1 MPQTASARR
10 YAQAVF
16 QIAVE
21 GDALDAWS
29 GDLRSLAEAMD
40 VPELASVL
48 DAPQVP
54 MARKVEAVRR
64 AVGDAVG
71 PLAAN
76 LLCVLASR
84 NLAHLV
90 QAVLDEYS
98 SMIDAR
104 RGIESAE
111 VTSATRLDDAQRDRV
126 TRILEDVAGKEVR
139 LHTLVRPE
147 ILGGIIARVGDRVID
162 GSVRTRLRA
171 MRRELGDPAAA
182 D

>member
-1 MPQTASARR
+1 MPQAASARR

-21 GDALDAWS
+21 QDALDAWS
-29 GDLRSLAEAMD
+29 GDLRSLAEAIE
-40 VPELASVL
+40 VQELANVL

-54 MARKVEAVRR
+54 LARKVEAIRG
-64 AVGDAVG
+64 AVGGAVG

-90 QAVLDEYS
+90 PAVLDEYS
-98 SMIDAR
+98 RMIDER
-104 RGIESAE
+104 RGVETAE
-111 VTSATRLDDAQRDRV
+111 VTSAVRLDDAQRENV
-126 TRILEDVAGKEVR
+126 TKILEGVAGKKVR

-147 ILGGIIARVGDRVID
+147 ILGGIVARVGDRVID
-162 GSVRTRLRA
+162 GSVRTKLRQ
-171 MRRELGDPAAA
+171 MRRDLSDPAPAS
-182 D
+182 

>member
-1 MPQTASARR
+1 MPQAASARR

-21 GDALDAWS
+21 QDALDAWS
-29 GDLRSLAEAMD
+29 GDLRSLAEAME
-40 VPELASVL
+40 VRELASVL

-54 MARKVEAVRR
+54 VARKVEAIQR
-64 AVGDAVG
+64 AVGDTVG

-76 LLCVLASR
+76 LMCVLASK
-84 NLAHLV
+84 NLANLV
-90 QAVLDEYS
+90 PAVLDEYS

-111 VTSATRLDDAQRDRV
+111 VTSAVRLDDAQRESI
-126 TRILEDVAGKEVR
+126 TKILEGAAGKKVR

-147 ILGGIIARVGDRVID
+147 ILGGIVGRVGDRVID
-162 GSVRTRLRA
+162 GSVRTKLRE
-171 MRRELGDPAAA
+171 MRRELGDPASA

>member
-1 MPQTASARR
+1 MPQAASARR

-90 QAVLDEYS
+90 PA
-98 SMIDAR
+98 
-104 RGIESAE
+104 

-171 MRRELGDPAAA
+171 MRRELGDPAPA